1 MNVNSTA
8 QHDTYQ
14 EKMLSTLL
22 FHALHRLANTVALG
36 L

>member
-8 QHDTYQ
+8 KHDTYQ

-22 FHALHRLANTVALG
+22 FHAFHGLADTVALD